1 MPKNKN
7 TAREKLKSFL
17 LRNAI
22 NKIRTNSKSISSHNL
37 SKSNIKKPK

>member
-22 NKIRTNSKSISSHNL
+22 DKIRSNSKSISSYNHP
-37 SKSNIKKPK
+37 KSNIKKPK

>member
-22 NKIRTNSKSISSHNL
+22 DKIRSNSKGISSYNTP
-37 SKSNIKKPK
+37 KSNIKKPK

>member
-22 NKIRTNSKSISSHNL
+22 DKIRSNSKSISSYNNP
-37 SKSNIKKPK
+37 KSNIKKPK

>member
-22 NKIRTNSKSISSHNL
+22 NKIKTNYKSISSYNPL
-37 SKSNIKKPK
+37 KSNIKKSR

>member
-22 NKIRTNSKSISSHNL
+22 NKIRSNSKSISSYNTP
-37 SKSNIKKPK
+37 KSNIKKPK

>member
-22 NKIRTNSKSISSHNL
+22 NKIRSNSKSISSYNT